1 MQISAGQDGIQR
13 LLKAEQEAQS
23 IVTAARKGKANLK
36 QALHL
41 KVQDSRCEHSA
52 VAHCRQDDAIIKPCY
67 IAQVNASFQSHR
79 SRCPSETILGV
90 LTPLQRLQL
99 SCCILSKGVTAVLR

>member
-23 IVTAARKGKANLK
+23 IVTAARKGKADLK

-41 KVQDSRCEHSA
+41 KVQDFCCEHSA
-52 VAHCRQDDAIIKPCY
+52 LL
-67 IAQVNASFQSHR
+67 IASRAMLQSNYVTSHR
-79 SRCPSETILGV
+79 SMRAL
-90 LTPLQRLQL
+90 RLIARDAL
-99 SCCILSKGVTAVLR
+99 LKPF

>member
-23 IVTAARKGKANLK
+23 IVTAARKGEADLK

-41 KVQDSRCEHSA
+41 KVQGSCCEHSA
-52 VAHCRQDDAIIKPCY
+52 VPHCKQGDAIIK
-67 IAQVNASFQSHR
+67 VVLHR
-79 SRCPSETILGV
+79 TDLCELSESSLEMPS
-90 LTPLQRLQL
+90 
-99 SCCILSKGVTAVLR
+99 